1 MAGSRP
7 GLTVF
12 TYHRIADPA
21 SDPYYDPVISATA
34 EGFRAQVQ
42 EIARR
47 FRVLTLDEAIERLR
61 SGDHPDRSALITFDD
76 GYRDNFETAA
86 PILRELGLPAAFFLP
101 TDFLDEPGL
110 PWWDEVAWILKH
122 APARRWELPRSG
134 GLPPLAIDLID
145 GPRSEAI
152 RALIAAILSESVE
165 DVNGFVKTLADRSGV
180 APDSAAMG
188 QALFT
193 DWDQVRALT
202 GPATGLAIGSHGQ
215 THRKLATLDDETQF
229 AELAGSK
236 TVLQNRLDRQVE
248 AIAYPYGW
256 PGAFNASTMAL
267 AARAG
272 YRVGFAAIEGINR
285 PGSTDPFAVR
295 RLNVGS
301 GDSPTLLR
309 ARSAL
314 HATLGR
320 SVL

>member
-1 MAGSRP
+1 MAGARP

-21 SDPYYDPVISATA
+21 SDSYYDPVISATA

-47 FRVLTLDEAIERLR
+47 FRVLTLDEAIDRLR
-61 SGDHPDRSALITFDD
+61 SGDHADRSALITFDD

-101 TDFLDEPGL
+101 TGFLDEPSL
-110 PWWDEVAWILKH
+110 PWWDEVAWIVKH
-122 APARRWELPRSG
+122 APARRWEISLSAG
-134 GLPPLAIDLID
+134 AAPLAIDLID

-152 RALIAAILSESVE
+152 RALIAAILAETVK
-165 DVNGFVKTLADRSGV
+165 DVKSFLATLADRSGV
-180 APDSAAMG
+180 APDSTAMG
-188 QALFT
+188 RALFT
-193 DWDQVRALT
+193 DWDQVRTLT
-202 GPATGLAIGSHGQ
+202 GPATGLAIGSHGR
-215 THRKLATLDDETQF
+215 THRKLATLDDEAQLD
-229 AELAGSK
+229 ELAGSRG
-236 TVLQNRLDRQVE
+236 VLRDRLGRDVD

-256 PGAFNASTMAL
+256 PGAFSELTKTL

-320 SVL
+320 SFL

>member
-1 MAGSRP
+1 MAGARP

-34 EGFRAQVQ
+34 EGFRAQAQ

-61 SGDHPDRSALITFDD
+61 SGEHRDRSALITFDD

-101 TDFLDEPGL
+101 TGFLDEPGL

-122 APARRWELPRSG
+122 APAGRWELPRSAD
-134 GLPPLAIDLID
+134 LAPLAIDLID

-152 RALIAAILSESVE
+152 RALIAAILSETVE
-165 DVNGFVKTLADRSGV
+165 DVKRFLRTLADRSGV

-188 QALFT
+188 RALFT

-202 GPATGLAIGSHGQ
+202 GPTTGLAIGSHGQ
-215 THRKLATLDDETQF
+215 THRKLARLDDETQL

-236 TVLQNRLDRQVE
+236 TVLQNQLGRQVE
-248 AIAYPYGW
+248 AMAYPYGW
-256 PGAFNASTMAL
+256 PGAFNASTKAL

-272 YRVGFAAIEGINR
+272 YRVGFTAIEGINR